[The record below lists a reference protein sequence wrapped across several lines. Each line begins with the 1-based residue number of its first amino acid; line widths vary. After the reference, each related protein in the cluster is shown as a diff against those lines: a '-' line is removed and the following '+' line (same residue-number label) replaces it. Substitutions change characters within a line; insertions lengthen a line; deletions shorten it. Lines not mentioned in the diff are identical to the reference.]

1 MANKDR
7 FNFDSIEED
16 TQLRNISVQTV
27 SNRDSFEISAEKVEQ
42 SEAPQIED
50 AYQLYE
56 INTSADDT
64 EIEQTSIE
72 FEVNRSFAEN
82 YDNITLARH
91 NDGWEQLPTKPV
103 ETTGEKWLYQASSTG
118 FSYYAVQGIN
128 NQETGDTENNSDT
141 NQTREGGEDNQTEQ
155 PENQTPQQNTD
166 QTKDSVNE
174 GYGQSDITLWFILPA
189 VAVILL
195 ITYFGYSVRKKS

>member
-1 MANKDR
+1 
-7 FNFDSIEED
+7 
-16 TQLRNISVQTV
+16 
-27 SNRDSFEISAEKVEQ
+27 
-42 SEAPQIED
+42 
-50 AYQLYE
+50 
-56 INTSADDT
+56 
-64 EIEQTSIE
+64 
-72 FEVNRSFAEN
+72 
-82 YDNITLARH
+82 
-91 NDGWEQLPTKPV
+91 
-103 ETTGEKWLYQASSTG
+103 LYQASSTG